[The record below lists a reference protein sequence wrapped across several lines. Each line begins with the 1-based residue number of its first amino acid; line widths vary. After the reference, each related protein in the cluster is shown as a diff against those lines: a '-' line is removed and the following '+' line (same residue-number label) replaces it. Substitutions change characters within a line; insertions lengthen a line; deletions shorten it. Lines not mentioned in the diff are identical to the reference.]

1 MNDHSHLLIL
11 PQYLG
16 PNPEE
21 VLSEYYDCRAG
32 CVRTLYVS
40 SSFPAPES
48 FPLRT
53 QSVFEKKWKDVLEPF
68 GNFVSALGGTTGE
81 AACLMACFRCFAYLG
96 TGVLDA
102 TYQSLQ

>member
-1 MNDHSHLLIL
+1 MTAEQDVSVPYTYLLVSQHRSHFLYARSRCLKK
-11 PQYLG
+11 
-16 PNPEE
+16 
-21 VLSEYYDCRAG
+21 SE
-32 CVRTLYVS
+32 
-40 SSFPAPES
+40 
-48 FPLRT
+48 
-53 QSVFEKKWKDVLEPF
+53 KDVLEPF